1 VTESSTSDPAPS
13 APSDRPASE
22 ERKRSPLSIL
32 RDLPKFRNIWLS
44 KSISSIGSGV
54 GRIALVLMVAPS
66 GATAVALVLA
76 GNALPMLL
84 GPLAGTVADRVDQR
98 RLLAATEAGQGVIYA
113 ALAITRPPLPALLP
127 LVILAAL
134 LQTFGTP
141 AGKGAVRRLVPEESR
156 PQANALLSLAMNLQ
170 IILGPA
176 LGGVLAGLSGVSVAF
191 GVNAVSFA
199 ISALLLTRIGPLPPV
214 AGPRAATLMGDTMAG
229 LRYARRNA
237 AMRGLTLGTL
247 VFVTFAAIANVAEV
261 FLVKGPLHGTST
273 DYGLVAATFGVGMIV
288 ASVALS
294 VFAARRPGAFWL
306 IGGVITGGIGAV
318 LSGVAP
324 DIAVGCVGQVIGGI
338 GNTADLVGTD
348 TLIQQHV
355 PQEMLGRT
363 YGIVYGGDQLA
374 LIGSSAIAAPLVA
387 LAGAR
392 VAFVIAGVGALASL
406 PLLLPILRRNP
417 EPGSL
422 LAEAALPPSRRSGK
436 RSAASQQP

>member
-1 VTESSTSDPAPS
+1 VTES
-13 APSDRPASE
+13 
-22 ERKRSPLSIL
+22 KRSPLRIL
-32 RDLPKFRNIWLS
+32 RDLPGFRRIWLS
-44 KSISSIGSGV
+44 KSISSTGSGV
-54 GRIALVLMVAPS
+54 GRIALVLLVAPS

-76 GNALPMLL
+76 ASALPMLL
-84 GPLAGTVADRVDQR
+84 GPLAGAVADRVDQR
-98 RLLAATEAGQGVIYA
+98 RLLAGAEAGQCVVYA
-113 ALAITRPPLPALLP
+113 ALAVIRPPLPVLLP

-156 PQANALLSLAMNLQ
+156 PQANALLSLGTTMQ
-170 IILGPA
+170 IVLGPA

-191 GVNAVSFA
+191 GVNAISFA

-214 AGPRAATLMGDTMAG
+214 ADPRAATLMGDTRAG
-229 LRYARRNA
+229 LTYARRNA
-237 AMRGLTLGTL
+237 TVRRLAFGTF
-247 VFVTFAAIANVAEV
+247 VFVMFAGIDNVALV
-261 FLVKGPLHGTST
+261 FLVKGPLGGTST
-273 DYGLVAATFGVGMIV
+273 EYGLVAAAFGVGMIG

-294 VFAARRPGAFWL
+294 VIAARRPAALWL
-306 IGGVITGGIGAV
+306 IGGVIIGGVGAAA
-318 LSGVAP
+318 SGLAP

-355 PQEMLGRT
+355 PQAMLGRA

-374 LIGSSAIAAPLVA
+374 SIGSSVIAAPLVA

-406 PLLLPILRRNP
+406 PLLVPILRRSP
-417 EPGSL
+417 EPESP
-422 LAEAALPPSRRSGK
+422 LAEAAL
-436 RSAASQQP
+436 

>member
-1 VTESSTSDPAPS
+1 VTAPS
-13 APSDRPASE
+13 
-22 ERKRSPLSIL
+22 PLRIL
-32 RDLPKFRNIWLS
+32 RDRPKFRSIWLS

-54 GRIALVLMVAPS
+54 GRIALVLMVTPS

-76 GNALPMLL
+76 GTALPMLL
-84 GPLAGTVADRVDQR
+84 GPLAGAVADRVDQR
-98 RLLAATEAGQGVIYA
+98 RLLAAAEAGQGVIYA
-113 ALAITRPPLPALLP
+113 ALAIARPPLPALLP
-127 LVILAAL
+127 LVVLAAL

-191 GVNAVSFA
+191 GVNAASFA

-214 AGPRAATLMGDTMAG
+214 ADPRAATLIGDTVAG
-229 LRYARRNA
+229 LQYVRRDA
-237 AMRGLTLGTL
+237 TVRRLTLGTL
-247 VFVTFAAIANVAEV
+247 AFVTFAGIDNVALV
-261 FLVKGPLHGTST
+261 FLVRGPLHGTST
-273 DYGLVAATFGVGMIV
+273 EYGLVAATFGVGMIG

-294 VFAARRPGAFWL
+294 VFAARRPGALWL
-306 IGGVITGGIGAV
+306 IGGVITGGAGAV
-318 LSGVAP
+318 LSGLSP

-348 TLIQQHV
+348 TMIQQHV
-355 PQEMLGRT
+355 PQEMLGRA

-374 LIGSSAIAAPLVA
+374 LIGSAVIAAPLVA

-406 PLLLPILRRNP
+406 PLLLPILRRTP
-417 EPGSL
+417 EPESQ
-422 LAEAALPPSRRSGK
+422 LAEAAL
-436 RSAASQQP
+436 

>member
-1 VTESSTSDPAPS
+1 MTESSTSDPAPS
-13 APSDRPASE
+13 VPSDRPASE
-22 ERKRSPLSIL
+22 ERRPSPLRIL
-32 RDLPKFRNIWLS
+32 RDLPKFRSIWLS

-84 GPLAGTVADRVDQR
+84 GPLTGTIADRVDQR

-127 LVILAAL
+127 LVVLAAL

-176 LGGVLAGLSGVSVAF
+176 LGGVLAGLAGVSLAF
-191 GVNAVSFA
+191 GMNAASFA
-199 ISALLLTRIGPLPPV
+199 ISALLLIRVGPLPPV
-214 AGPRAATLMGDTMAG
+214 AGPRAATLLGDTMAG
-229 LRYARRNA
+229 LHYARRNA
-237 AMRGLTLGTL
+237 AVRGLTLGTL
-247 VFVTFAAIANVAEV
+247 VFVTFAAIDNVAAV

-273 DYGLVAATFGVGMIV
+273 EYGLVAATFGVGMIV
-288 ASVALS
+288 ASAALS
-294 VFAARRPGAFWL
+294 VFAARRPAAFWL
-306 IGGVITGGIGAV
+306 IGGIITWGAGAV
-318 LSGVAP
+318 LSGLAP

-355 PQEMLGRT
+355 PQEMLGRA

-374 LIGSSAIAAPLVA
+374 VIGSSMIAAPLVA

-392 VAFVIAGVGALASL
+392 VAFVIAGAGALASL

-417 EPGSL
+417 EPGPPR
-422 LAEAALPPSRRSGK
+422 AEAAL
-436 RSAASQQP
+436 

>member
-1 VTESSTSDPAPS
+1 VTESSAF
-13 APSDRPASE
+13 E
-22 ERKRSPLSIL
+22 EPKRGPLRIL
-32 RDLPKFRNIWLS
+32 RDLPEFRRIWLS
-44 KSISSIGSGV
+44 KSISSTGSGI
-54 GRIALVLMVAPS
+54 GRIALVLLVAPS

-76 GNALPMLL
+76 GTALPMLL
-84 GPLAGTVADRVDQR
+84 GPVAGAVADRVDQR
-98 RLLAATEAGQGVIYA
+98 RLLAAAEAGQGVIYA
-113 ALAITRPPLPALLP
+113 ALAITRPPLPVLLP

-156 PQANALLSLAMNLQ
+156 PQANALLSLGLNLQ

-229 LRYARRNA
+229 WRYARGNA
-237 AMRGLTLGTL
+237 TVRRLAVGTF
-247 VFVTFAAIANVAEV
+247 VFVTFASIDNVALV
-261 FLVKGPLHGTST
+261 FLVKGPLRGTST
-273 DYGLVAATFGVGMIV
+273 EYGLVAATFGVGMIG

-294 VFAARRPGAFWL
+294 VFAARRPAALWL
-306 IGGVITGGIGAV
+306 IGGVIIGGAGAIA
-318 LSGVAP
+318 SGLAP

-355 PQEMLGRT
+355 PPEMLGRA

-374 LIGSSAIAAPLVA
+374 SIGSAVIAAPLVA
-387 LAGAR
+387 LAGPR

-406 PLLLPILRRNP
+406 PLLLPILRRAP
-417 EPGSL
+417 EPATL
-422 LAEAALPPSRRSGK
+422 LTEAAPEC
-436 RSAASQQP
+436 SARGE